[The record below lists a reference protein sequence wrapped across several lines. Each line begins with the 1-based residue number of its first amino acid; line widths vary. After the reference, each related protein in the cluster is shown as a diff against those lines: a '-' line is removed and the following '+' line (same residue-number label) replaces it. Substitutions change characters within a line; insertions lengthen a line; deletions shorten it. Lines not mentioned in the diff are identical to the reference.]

1 MAATEGIVTNNYT
14 LGRGEISFARFVTGT
29 QTPKGFRYIGNTPEF
44 SLTIEQEV
52 LDHFNSDHGIREKDE
67 SIALQVNRSGTF
79 TTDNIDI
86 KNVAIFFFG
95 EEEVVTEAGAT
106 ITAEEVNDV
115 EQGLYY
121 QLGISTTRP
130 AGAKGLVAGGDT
142 DSNSGGAFTV
152 VENDSNSA
160 GNTEFVYGTD
170 YTVDPET
177 GRLYVIVGGGIADGT
192 DLQVTYTIRPS
203 TYNRILSGSEPVEGA
218 MQFIAFNPVGDD
230 IDYFFPWIKVSPNG
244 DYALKSDEW
253 NVIPFQVEILKPTS
267 YAAIYALG
275 RPAYA

>member
-1 MAATEGIVTNNYT
+1 MAAAQGIVTNNYT
-14 LGRGEISFARFVTGT
+14 LGRGEVHFARFVTGT

-52 LDHFNSDHGIREKDE
+52 LDHFDSDHGIREKDE

-86 KNVAIFFFG
+86 ANVAMFFFG
-95 EEEVVTEAGAT
+95 EEETVTEAGAV

-121 QLGISTTRP
+121 QLGISAARP
-130 AGAKGLVAGGDT
+130 AGAKGLIAYDAD
-142 DSNSGGAFTV
+142 DSNSAGVFTV

-160 GNTEFVYGTD
+160 GNTAYVYGTD
-170 YTVDPET
+170 YTIDAET
-177 GRLYVIVGGGIADGT
+177 GRLYIVVGGGIAEGT
-192 DLQVTYTIRPS
+192 DLQVSYTIRAS
-203 TYNRILSGSEPVEGA
+203 SYTRVLSGSEPVEGA

-253 NVIPFQVEILKPTS
+253 NVIPFQVEILKRTS
-267 YAAIYALG
+267 FSAIYASG
-275 RPAYA
+275 RPVYS